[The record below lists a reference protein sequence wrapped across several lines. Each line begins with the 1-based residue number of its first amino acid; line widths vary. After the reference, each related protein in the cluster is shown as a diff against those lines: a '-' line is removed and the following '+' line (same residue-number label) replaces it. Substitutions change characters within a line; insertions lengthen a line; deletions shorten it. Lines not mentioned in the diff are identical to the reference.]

1 MKLLIV
7 ESPTKSKTLAQYLGD
22 DFEVV
27 SCNGHIRDL
36 PKSKMGIDIEHD
48 FKPQYVI
55 PTKKRKTVTNL
66 KKIAAKAKTVILAV
80 DEDREGE
87 AIAWHLEQI
96 LESVN
101 NPQFQ
106 RIAFHEITKEA
117 IQNALKNPRD
127 IDMNLVNAQQARR
140 ILDRLVGYE
149 LSPLLWKKLV
159 KGLSAGRVQSP
170 AVRLIVE
177 REREIK
183 KFKPEEYW
191 SIEAELEQQTPLLSS
206 RTPSTVI
213 PHGVRDDKGDV
224 RDDKGVFT
232 VRLSKIDDKTLKKL
246 DIKNKEQ
253 ADEIVKNL
261 EKTEYTVTDIRKK
274 QTMKNPFPP
283 YTTST
288 LQQAA
293 SRVLNFSARQ
303 TMFIAQQL
311 YETGLISY
319 PRTDSLNLAS
329 AFINQAQQ
337 FITNEYG
344 NRYTYPR
351 HFKTKSKLAQ
361 EAHEAIRP
369 TSAINSPE
377 KVEKGLEKK
386 FLKLYELIWRQAVA
400 SQMNPAK
407 IDKTSVDI
415 SANNYM
421 LRATG
426 SVIKFDGW
434 LKLYP
439 QKLGEKILPELSINE
454 ILNCIQI
461 IPAQHFTEPPPRYSE
476 ARLVKTLEEYGIG
489 RPSTYAPI
497 ISTIL
502 SRNYVIKEGGRFKPT
517 EMGMRVNDLLTKHFP
532 NIVDYKFTAKM
543 EDRLDAI
550 AQGEKDQKTVLSNF
564 YKPFKQTLMQ
574 KEEQIEKQFK
584 DEKTD
589 KTCPQCGKDLVIKMG
604 RFGKFLA
611 CTGFPDCRYTKSLEQ
626 KSSDQPN
633 DKTGVKCP
641 QCKEGEFIK
650 KRTRKGKF
658 FYGCSIFPK
667 CKNALWYEPTG
678 DTCEKC
684 GSLLVKFGKDEK
696 IKCSNKECK

>member
-1 MKLLIV
+1 MDNFIFMKLLIV
-7 ESPTKSKTLAQYLGD
+7 ESPTKSKTLTQYLGD

-55 PTKKRKTVTNL
+55 PTKKRKTVTML
-66 KKIAAKAKTVILAV
+66 KKIAAKAKIVILAV

-106 RIAFHEITKEA
+106 RISFHEITKEA

-127 IDMNLVNAQQARR
+127 IDMNLVNAQQTRR

-177 REREIK
+177 REREIE

-191 SIEAELEQQTPLLSS
+191 SIEVELEQQ
-206 RTPSTVI
+206 
-213 PHGVRDDKGDV
+213 K
-224 RDDKGVFT
+224 KYKKFT
-232 VRLSKIDDKTLKKL
+232 AKLVKIDDTTLKKL
-246 DIKNKEQ
+246 DISDKSQ
-253 ADEIVKNL
+253 ADGIVNNL
-261 EKTEYTVTDIRKK
+261 KKAEYRVNDIRKK
-274 QTMKNPFPP
+274 QTIKAPFPP

-293 SRVLNFSARQ
+293 NRILNFSAKQ

-319 PRTDSLNLAS
+319 PRTDSLHLAS
-329 AFINQAQQ
+329 AFMSQTQQ

-351 HFKTKSKLAQ
+351 HFKTKSKMAQ

-369 TSAINSPE
+369 TSATKMPE
-377 KVEKGLEKK
+377 KMKKNLEKK
-386 FLKLYELIWRQAVA
+386 YLKLYELIWCQAVA
-400 SQMNPAK
+400 SQMSPAK

-426 SVIKFDGW
+426 STIQFDGW
-434 LKLYP
+434 YKLYP
-439 QKLGEKILPELSINE
+439 HKRTDTLLPELSIDE
-454 ILNCIQI
+454 KLNLIKI
-461 IPAQHFTEPPPRYSE
+461 NSLQHETEPPPRYSE
-476 ARLVKTLEEYGIG
+476 ARLIKTLEEFGIG
-489 RPSTYAPI
+489 RPSTYVPI
-497 ISTIL
+497 ISTIQK
-502 SRNYVIKEGGRFKPT
+502 RNYVIKEKGRFKPT
-517 EMGMRVNDLLTKHFP
+517 EMGIRVNDLLTKHFP
-532 NIVDYKFTAKM
+532 NIVDYKFSAKM
-543 EDRLDAI
+543 EASLDAI
-550 AQGEKDQKTVLSNF
+550 AQGEKQQETVLSNF
-564 YKPFKQTLMQ
+564 YKPFKQNLMQ
-574 KEEQIEKQFK
+574 KEQQIEKQFK

-589 KTCPQCGKDLVIKMG
+589 QACPQCDKDLVIKMG

-611 CTGFPDCRYTKSLEQ
+611 CTGFPECRYTKSLEQ
-626 KSSDQPN
+626 KKSDQPN

-678 DTCEKC
+678 NTCEKC

>member
-7 ESPTKSKTLAQYLGD
+7 ESPTKSKTLTRYLGD
-22 DFEVV
+22 DFEVM
-27 SCNGHIRDL
+27 SCDGHIRDL
-36 PKSKMGIDIEHD
+36 PKSKMGIDIEND

-55 PTKKRKTVTNL
+55 PTKKRKTVNKI
-66 KKIAAKAKTVILAV
+66 KKTAEKAKTIILAV

-87 AIAWHLEQI
+87 AIAWHLQQI
-96 LESVN
+96 LQSRNLKSETTS
-101 NPQFQ
+101 PKEFQ
-106 RIAFHEITKEA
+106 RIAFHEITKQT
-117 IQNALKNPRD
+117 IQKALENPRN

-170 AVRLIVE
+170 SVRLIVE
-177 REREIK
+177 REREIE
-183 KFKPEEYW
+183 KFKPTEYW
-191 SIEAELEQQTPLLSS
+191 SVEVQLRQKKS
-206 RTPSTVI
+206 
-213 PHGVRDDKGDV
+213 DKEFISKLV
-224 RDDKGVFT
+224 
-232 VRLSKIDDKTLKKL
+232 KIDDKTIKKL
-246 DIKNKEQ
+246 DIKNKQ
-253 ADEIVKNL
+253 QTDEIVQNL
-261 EKTEYTVTDIRKK
+261 ETAEYRVIDIRKK
-274 QTMKNPFPP
+274 QTTKAPFPP

-293 SRVLNFSARQ
+293 NNVLKFSARQ

-311 YETGLISY
+311 YETGLITY
-319 PRTDSLNLAS
+319 PRTDSLHLAS
-329 AFINQAQQ
+329 AFISQAQK
-337 FITNEYG
+337 FITDEYG
-344 NRYTYPR
+344 KKYSDP
-351 HFKTKSKLAQ
+351 HGFKTKSKMAQ

-369 TSAINSPE
+369 TSAFKTPE
-377 KVEKGLEKK
+377 KTGKK
-386 FLKLYELIWRQAVA
+386 LDKKYLKLYELIWRQAMA
-400 SQMNPAK
+400 SQMSPAK
-407 IDKTSVDI
+407 LDKTSVDI
-415 SANNYM
+415 SARQNFASQNLSGQASNYM

-426 SVIKFDGW
+426 SVIQFDGW
-434 LKLYP
+434 YKLYP
-439 QKLGEKILPELSINE
+439 DKLSEKILPKLSTDEKLDLIKINP
-454 ILNCIQI
+454 L
-461 IPAQHFTEPPPRYSE
+461 QHFTEPPPRYSE

-497 ISTIL
+497 IFTIQK
-502 SRNYVIKEGGRFKPT
+502 RNYVIKEKARFKPT

-543 EDRLDAI
+543 EDDLDAI
-550 AQGEKDQKTVLSNF
+550 AQGEKQQETILSNF

-574 KEEQIEKQFK
+574 KEQEIEKQFK

-589 KTCPQCGKDLVIKMG
+589 KICPQCDKPLVIKMG
-604 RFGKFLA
+604 RFGKFMA

-626 KSSDQPN
+626 KKSDQPN

-641 QCKEGEFIK
+641 KCEDGEFIK

-658 FYGCSIFPK
+658 FYGCSLFPK

-678 DTCEKC
+678 KKCEKC

>member
-1 MKLLIV
+1 MRLLIV
-7 ESPTKSKTLAQYLGD
+7 ESPTKSKTLSQYLGD

-36 PKSKMGIDIEHD
+36 PKSKMGIDIDHN
-48 FKPQYVI
+48 FKPQYVV

-96 LESVN
+96 LRSVN
-101 NPQFQ
+101 HKSQKTNSKQIPNSKFQIPNFQ

-183 KFKPEEYW
+183 AFKPEEYW
-191 SIEAELEQQTPLLSS
+191 SVEVGLRQQKSEEE
-206 RTPSTVI
+206 
-213 PHGVRDDKGDV
+213 
-224 RDDKGVFT
+224 FT
-232 VRLSKIDDKTLKKL
+232 AKLVKIDDKTLKKL

-253 ADEIVKNL
+253 ADEIVNNL
-261 EKTEYTVTDIRKK
+261 EKAEYRVSDIRKK
-274 QTMKNPFPP
+274 QTTKNPFPP

-293 SRVLNFSARQ
+293 SRILNFSAKQ

-319 PRTDSLNLAS
+319 PRTDSLHLAS
-329 AFINQAQQ
+329 AFISQAQQ
-337 FITNEYG
+337 FITHEYG
-344 NRYTYPR
+344 TTYAHPHR
-351 HFKTKSKLAQ
+351 FKTKSKMAQ

-369 TSAINSPE
+369 TSASNSPE
-377 KVEKGLEKK
+377 KMKKNLEKK
-386 FLKLYELIWRQAVA
+386 YLKLYELIWCQAVA
-400 SQMNPAK
+400 SQMSPAK
-407 IDKTSVDI
+407 IDNTSVDI

-426 SVIKFDGW
+426 STIQFDGW
-434 LKLYP
+434 YKLYP
-439 QKLGEKILPELSINE
+439 HKLTDTILPELSTDEKLDLIKINP
-454 ILNCIQI
+454 L
-461 IPAQHFTEPPPRYSE
+461 QHFTEPPPRYSE

-497 ISTIL
+497 ISTIQK
-502 SRNYVIKEGGRFKPT
+502 RNYVIKEKGRFKPT

-532 NIVDYKFTAKM
+532 NIVDYKFSAKM
-543 EDRLDAI
+543 EDSLDAI
-550 AQGEKDQKTVLSNF
+550 AQGEKEHVAVLSNF
-564 YKPFKQTLMQ
+564 YKPFKTTLMQ

-589 KTCPQCGKDLVIKMG
+589 KTCPQCNKPLVIKMG

-611 CTGFPDCRYTKSLEQ
+611 CTGFPECRYTKSLEQ
-626 KSSDQPN
+626 KKSDQPN
-633 DKTGVKCP
+633 DKTGVQCP
-641 QCKEGEFIK
+641 QCKDGEFIK

-658 FYGCSIFPK
+658 FYGCSRFPK

-678 DTCEKC
+678 ETCEKC

-696 IKCSNKECK
+696 IKCSNKECGR